1 MRLDP
6 LAIVTLI
13 AGAIPVG
20 AVGAFFLYISPLT
33 ILFVA
38 AALIAMLILVGVK
51 IIWGRRLRRSLRKPG
66 PQLITLPS
74 RLPSPPVSDFL

>member
-6 LAIVTLI
+6 LAIVSLI

-33 ILFVA
+33 ILCVA
-38 AALIAMLILVGVK
+38 AALIAMLILGGVK
-51 IIWGRRLRRSLRKPG
+51 IVWGRRLRRSLRKPA
-66 PQLITLPS
+66 PQPIIVPGRLPS
-74 RLPSPPVSDFL
+74 RPASEFL

>member
-6 LAIVTLI
+6 LAIVSLI

-33 ILFVA
+33 ILLVA
-38 AALIAMLILVGVK
+38 TALIALLLLVGLK
-51 IIWGRRLRRSLRKPG
+51 IAWGRRLRRSIRKPA
-66 PQLITLPS
+66 PQVIVVPA
-74 RLPSPPVSDFL
+74 RVPVRAASEFL

>member
-6 LAIVTLI
+6 LAVVSLI

-38 AALIAMLILVGVK
+38 TALIAMLILTGVK
-51 IIWGRRLRRSLRKPG
+51 IVWGRRLRRSLRKPA
-66 PQLITLPS
+66 PQMIVVPG
-74 RLPSPPVSDFL
+74 RIPPRPASEFL